1 MEIHDKVVIIT
12 GASGGIGLETA
23 RLLSK
28 NGARVAL
35 AARSTDKL
43 KAISETLPGSFV
55 VTADMSR
62 ESDARSMV
70 KSVHDHY
77 GRIDVLINNAGR
89 GMWNSAESTDLDQYR
104 GMMELNLF
112 GPLAAMQAVIP
123 FMRRQGGGVIIN
135 ISSGVSRMFIPGLSA
150 YASTKYALN
159 AISLTA
165 RAELA
170 PDNIRVGIMLPG
182 MTATDFGR
190 NALGS
195 RPAAMG
201 GPGARGSGPAGPAAP
216 RADMP
221 PVETA
226 EMVAEKILEAI
237 RTESAEVLANSMQRR

>member
-28 NGARVAL
+28 NGASVAL
-35 AARSTDKL
+35 VARSTDKL
-43 KAISETLPGSFV
+43 KAISGTLPGSFV

-62 ESDARSMV
+62 ESDARRMV

-104 GMMELNLF
+104 GMMDLNVF

-123 FMRRQGGGVIIN
+123 FMRKQGGGVIIN

-170 PDNIRVGIMLPG
+170 SDNIRVGIMLPG
-182 MTATDFGR
+182 MTATDFGK
-190 NALGS
+190 NSLGT
-195 RPAAMG
+195 RPAGMG
-201 GPGARGSGPAGPAAP
+201 GSAPGSPPAARP
-216 RADMP
+216 DMP

-226 EMVAEKILEAI
+226 EMVAEKIMEAI

>member
-1 MEIHDKVVIIT
+1 
-12 GASGGIGLETA
+12 
-23 RLLSK
+23 
-28 NGARVAL
+28 
-35 AARSTDKL
+35 
-43 KAISETLPGSFV
+43 
-55 VTADMSR
+55 
-62 ESDARSMV
+62 
-70 KSVHDHY
+70 
-77 GRIDVLINNAGR
+77 
-89 GMWNSAESTDLDQYR
+89 MWNSAESTDLDQYR

-123 FMRRQGGGVIIN
+123 LMRKQGGGVIIN

-170 PDNIRVGIMLPG
+170 ADNIRVGIMLPG
-182 MTATDFGR
+182 MTATDFGK

-195 RPAAMG
+195 RPAGMG
-201 GPGARGSGPAGPAAP
+201 GPAAGGPTAS

-221 PVETA
+221 SVETA